1 MLSGVVLCFSIFKNN
16 NYLAIIAG
24 ILYQMSNIYHGNG
37 RRSPL
42 NPLKNNVI
50 SHFFLS
56 LPRKIHNNSYGRLS
70 STVLGRQRFFFEPL
84 FAGSNCNSRFGVRL
98 RKGGLPK
105 QRNMRKFL
113 YCKEGFAET
122 SAWQPDCWISVVTP
136 TEEDIRYLT
145 EELEVPQ
152 AFLSDIEDVD
162 ERPRMETE
170 DGWTLMILRIP
181 YRDTQ
186 NDIPYITVPLGMIMK
201 DHHFVTVCHYETD
214 MLPDFLLYTRRKN
227 LKVEGNWDLLFR
239 LFLSSSVWYLKYLK
253 QLNNQSRAVEK
264 ELERSIQNAE
274 LQRLLKIEKS
284 LVFFI
289 TSLRGNDNL
298 LIKLKNLKNQRQFFD
313 PDLVED
319 VEIELRQAQDTSR
332 IYSDILSGTMDT
344 YASVI
349 SNNLNVIMKRMTAI
363 SLILMVPTLIA
374 SLYGMNVHNGLEDSR
389 YGLFVIA
396 VISVGF
402 AVMSFLLFRKR
413 RWL

>member
-1 MLSGVVLCFSIFKNN
+1 
-16 NYLAIIAG
+16 
-24 ILYQMSNIYHGNG
+24 
-37 RRSPL
+37 
-42 NPLKNNVI
+42 
-50 SHFFLS
+50 
-56 LPRKIHNNSYGRLS
+56 
-70 STVLGRQRFFFEPL
+70 
-84 FAGSNCNSRFGVRL
+84 
-98 RKGGLPK
+98 
-105 QRNMRKFL
+105 MRKFL
-113 YCKEGFAET
+113 YCKEGFAEREN
-122 SAWQPDCWISVVTP
+122 WQTDCWISVVTP
-136 TEEDIRYLT
+136 TNEDIAYLT
-145 EELEVPQ
+145 NELSIPQ

-162 ERPRMETE
+162 ERPRIETE

-201 DHHFVTVCHYETD
+201 DHYFVTVCHYQTD
-214 MLPDFLLYTRRKN
+214 MLPDFLLYVRRKGIQ
-227 LKVEGNWDLLFR
+227 VDGNWDLLFR

-298 LIKLKNLKNQRQFFD
+298 LIKLKNLKHQRQFFD

-319 VEIELRQAQDTSR
+319 VEIELRQAQDTTR
-332 IYSDILSGTMDT
+332 IYSDILSGTMDAF
-344 YASVI
+344 ASVI

-363 SLILMVPTLIA
+363 SLLLMIPTLIA

-396 VISVGF
+396 VISI
-402 AVMSFLLFRKR
+402 LFSVVTFWMFRRKS
-413 RWL
+413 WL

>member
-1 MLSGVVLCFSIFKNN
+1 
-16 NYLAIIAG
+16 
-24 ILYQMSNIYHGNG
+24 
-37 RRSPL
+37 
-42 NPLKNNVI
+42 
-50 SHFFLS
+50 
-56 LPRKIHNNSYGRLS
+56 
-70 STVLGRQRFFFEPL
+70 
-84 FAGSNCNSRFGVRL
+84 
-98 RKGGLPK
+98 
-105 QRNMRKFL
+105 MRKFL
-113 YCKEGFAET
+113 YCRDGFAE
-122 SAWQPDCWISVVTP
+122 SAVWQPDCWINVVTP

-145 EELEVPQ
+145 EELVVPQ

-201 DHHFVTVCHYETD
+201 DHYFVTVCHYETD

-332 IYSDILSGTMDT
+332 IYSDILSGTMDAF
-344 YASVI
+344 ASVI

-363 SLILMVPTLIA
+363 SLLLMVPTLIA
-374 SLYGMNVHNGLEDSR
+374 SLYGMNVINGLEDSR
-389 YGLFVIA
+389 YGFFVIA
-396 VISVGF
+396 VVSVGF
-402 AVMSFLLFRKR
+402 SVLSFLLFRKR